1 MLARCRGVSPFIW
14 YWQMFFFFVSEMS
27 APRLDFN
34 NALTFFFSFCLV
46 LRINIPTVFEENSDH
61 LRVASL

>member
-14 YWQMFFFFVSEMS
+14 YWQMFFFLSLRCQR
-27 APRLDFN
+27 PRLDFD
-34 NALTFFFSFCLV
+34 NALTFFFFCLV
-46 LRINIPTVFEENSDH
+46 LRINIPTIFEENSDH